1 MPQVLTSLHF
11 CLLYTDVL
19 RVLTRRE
26 NSNILKA
33 GWKVMSAVQ
42 QMAVCALKSRGN
54 NHCTPS
60 VTIGSRG
67 NRLITRIQMENQLRS
82 LNIFFKKNLAIMI
95 KIKQAQRNCYRKRLP
110 YFSNE

>member
-11 CLLYTDVL
+11 CLLYADVL

-26 NSNILKA
+26 KSNILKA

-67 NRLITRIQMENQLRS
+67 NRLITRIQTENQLRS
-82 LNIFFKKNLAIMI
+82 LNIKKKKSSHNDKNKASPKKLPQEKIAIFFK
-95 KIKQAQRNCYRKRLP
+95 
-110 YFSNE
+110 